1 MTISTLNMNQTQLSE
16 TIYYPFILLSIKIKE
31 VLQNFRMEGQ
41 TISDYFRF
49 LVRYLL
55 FLCPNIISLATFLGS
70 YLRHSTGI
78 GWALVNSFESFIL
91 LLLWRKR
98 KSRQC
103 CLKYNGLVIVETL
116 KSDRLSSASH
126 KFQKTEQLKS

>member
-1 MTISTLNMNQTQLSE
+1 MNQTQLSE
-16 TIYYPFILLSIKIKE
+16 TIYYPFILLSIQIKE

-55 FLCPNIISLATFLGS
+55 LLCPNIFSLATFLGS

-78 GWALVNSFESFIL
+78 GSVLVNPFESFIL
-91 LLLWRKR
+91 LLLWRHRKR

-103 CLKYNGLVIVETL
+103 CLKYNGLVIVDTL
-116 KSDRLSSASH
+116 RSDRLSSASH